1 VDLGSEVAQLVSD
14 ISNQSAKKHLIDLMQ
29 YL

>member
-14 ISNQSAKKHLIDLMQ
+14 IGNHSAKKHLIDLMQ